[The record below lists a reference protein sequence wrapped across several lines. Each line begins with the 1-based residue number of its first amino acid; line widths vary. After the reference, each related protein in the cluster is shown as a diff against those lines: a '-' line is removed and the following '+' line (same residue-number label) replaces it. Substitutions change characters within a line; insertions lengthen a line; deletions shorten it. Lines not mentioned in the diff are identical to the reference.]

1 MAQTEFCTPWSEDNG
16 GLAAMQIFAYGE
28 DALTLWALQNKLTL
42 ILQTLGD
49 DSDPAQCQIF
59 FRPSFGRR
67 GGEQSAQFGEFDFI
81 VLATS
86 AIYLGESKW
95 PYSSEQVVDG
105 ILKLRDEQMVR
116 HDLFKFYIEEW
127 AFGNHDSWHD
137 WTVTAK
143 DKLGALGIKKPL
155 APELSR
161 LAANLQVILRL
172 IRERYAAVPPV
183 HNVLLFLHS
192 GAVST
197 HIPVGAGTD
206 FEVVPIDYSEGVFE
220 NFIRLT

>member
-1 MAQTEFCTPWSEDNG
+1 
-16 GLAAMQIFAYGE
+16 MQIFAYGE
-28 DALTLWALQNKLTL
+28 DALTLWALQNKLAL

-86 AIYLGESKW
+86 TIYLGESKW
-95 PYSSEQVVDG
+95 LKSSEKIVEG
-105 ILKLRDEQMVR
+105 ILKLRHEQMVR
-116 HDLFKFYIEEW
+116 HTLFKFYIEEW
-127 AFGNHDSWHD
+127 AFGIHDSWHD
-137 WTVTAK
+137 WTVTAQ
-143 DKLGALGIKKPL
+143 DKLRALDIKKPL
-155 APELSR
+155 APELSL

-172 IRERYAAVPPV
+172 IRERYISVPPV
-183 HNVLLFLHS
+183 RNVLLFLHC
-192 GAVST
+192 GDVAT
-197 HIPVGAGTD
+197 HIPIGAGTD
-206 FEVVPIDYSEGVFE
+206 FRVVPIDYSEGVFE